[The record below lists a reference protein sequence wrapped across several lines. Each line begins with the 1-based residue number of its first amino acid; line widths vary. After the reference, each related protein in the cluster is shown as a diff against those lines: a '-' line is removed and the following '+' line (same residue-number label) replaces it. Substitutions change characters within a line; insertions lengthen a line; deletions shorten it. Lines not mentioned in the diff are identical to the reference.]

1 MNIKNT
7 HLCLTCGGKKH
18 TKYRAAGIK
27 KATFWDALK
36 AGTTTLADASLTG
49 INGVLKGGLGL
60 DLKLDKVIDPN
71 YSSLMTTKRGKNAGK
86 FYEDVNEFTTGML
99 DTTGQLAGN
108 IGIQVLTAGLVKGKG
123 VKKKEEELPIEDS
136 PIEDIPIIPN
146 INIPTNPAN
155 NIGYAQTGG
164 NAKKIIPT
172 EGGILKRLS
181 STAVVAQGN
190 THDDGGIMLDEET
203 EVEDKEGVHNIN
215 GQPVISS
222 DVLKNKETDNSFAK
236 DMTKLEKEK
245 GIYEGKLMNEF
256 EKTSGKD
263 NYNTLLYKKRIKQL
277 DDNIKDLFLKQEE
290 IAAKMGLR
298 DNQGN
303 PNQTSQDVVGDE
315 QGIRELQNQVENQG
329 DTNPQLQ
336 QEVPVNQRYGGIQI
350 NPKNKGKFTKKA
362 DAKDMTVQEFAN
374 EVMNNKEDYSTT
386 TVKQANF
393 AKNAKKFKHEHGGYI
408 DEREQRLG
416 YKDGSPYIN
425 KPYIDIYKKKGDKGI
440 AITMQ
445 GVSNPLYVLTDKD
458 DESILLPGK
467 EYYFP
472 NTDIIREKPIK
483 LQAAGY
489 RPFGSF
495 NRPRLPQFPP
505 LPPLPG
511 YTPPQPSTTGNAN
524 NTPIPLTQAQLD
536 EIAKLKEDAA
546 RQAAYFQGKDKVN
559 DIVSAFS
566 NFSNAF
572 TKRAAPKALPVASN
586 PYPNLIQAAN
596 RQFTQSLANA
606 EAKSREDLA
615 NVMNRAIYSG
625 NSSNPA
631 ITAQLT
637 AANKANNEYLDK
649 YGQNMFNSNTVM
661 SQEELKKREA
671 DNVYNNMVYMNKA
684 NFANDMVQLRQD
696 ALAAQAKYMNDKLA
710 KEKELVYIN
719 QMPVNQRNEFFN
731 NVFGSRMRLGKSAT
745 GGKIKKKNFL

>member
-18 TKYRAAGIK
+18 TKYRVAGIK
-27 KATFWDALK
+27 KAK
-36 AGTTTLADASLTG
+36 AGDYGLTY
-49 INGVLKGGLGL
+49 LKMLG
-60 DLKLDKVIDPN
+60 K
-71 YSSLMTTKRGKNAGK
+71 SSLGAIDGLASTVGLNTDLAGVIKNNTSGLVQGNILGNK
-86 FYEDVNEFTTGML
+86 FNFE
-99 DTTGQLAGN
+99 DTTNKVLEVTGN
-108 IGIQVLTAGLVKGKG
+108 VAKTAGRIGGQALLASVG
-123 VKKKEEELPIEDS
+123 VPPIPKIGGDNPIS
-136 PIEDIPIIPN
+136 PDVSS
-146 INIPTNPAN
+146 PTNPATLPYSEDPN
-155 NIGYAQTGG
+155 NFLAQTGG
-164 NAKKIIPT
+164 NTKKIIPT

-222 DVLKNKETDNSFAK
+222 NVLKNKETDNSFAK

-245 GIYEGKLMNEF
+245 GIYEDKLMNEF
-256 EKTSGKD
+256 EKTNGKD

-303 PNQTSQDVVGDE
+303 PNQMSQEVVGDE
-315 QGIRELQNQVENQG
+315 QGIRKLQNQVENQS

-362 DAKDMTVQEFAN
+362 DAKDMSVQEFAN

-416 YKDGSPYIN
+416 YKDGSPYAN

-440 AITMQ
+440 AITTQ
-445 GVSNPLYVLTDKD
+445 GVSIPLAISTDKNY
-458 DESILLPGK
+458 ESILLPGK

-472 NTDIIREKPIK
+472 NTDIIRESPIK

-489 RPFGSF
+489 KPFGSF

-536 EIAKLKEDAA
+536 ELTKLKEDAA
-546 RQAAYFQGKDKVN
+546 RQAAYFQNKDKLV
-559 DIVSAFS
+559 DIASTFS

-572 TKRAAPKALPVASN
+572 TKRAAPKALPTTSN

-661 SQEELKKREA
+661 SQEDLKKREA

-684 NFANDMVQLRQD
+684 NFANDMTQLRQD

-719 QMPVNQRNEFFN
+719 QMPVNQRNEFFK
-731 NVFGSRMRLGKSAT
+731 NVFGKNTT
-745 GGKIKKKNFL
+745 GGKIKKKKFL

>member
-1 MNIKNT
+1 MQSQKPY
-7 HLCLTCGGKKH
+7 LCMTCGGKKH
-18 TKYRAAGIK
+18 TSTHKKYYAAGIK
-27 KATFWDALK
+27 KAKGGDYALTYLK
-36 AGTTTLADASLTG
+36 MLGKSALGAIDGALGVVGVNTDLSGVIKNNTSGLVSGNILGNKFNFEDASNKA
-49 INGVLKGGLGL
+49 INTSGAVGETMGKIGGQALLASVGVPPIPKIKG
-60 DLKLDKVIDPN
+60 DEPVTPITPN
-71 YSSLMTTKRGKNAGK
+71 
-86 FYEDVNEFTTGML
+86 
-99 DTTGQLAGN
+99 
-108 IGIQVLTAGLVKGKG
+108 
-123 VKKKEEELPIEDS
+123 
-136 PIEDIPIIPN
+136 
-146 INIPTNPAN
+146 PTNPATLPYSEDPN
-155 NIGYAQTGG
+155 NFLAQTGG
-164 NAKKIIPT
+164 NTNKIIPT
-172 EGGILKRLS
+172 EGGVLKRLS
-181 STAVVAQGN
+181 STAMVAKGN

-203 EVEDKEGVHNIN
+203 EVEDKEGIHNIE

-222 DVLKNKETDNSFAK
+222 NVLENKNTDNSFAK

-245 GIYEGKLMNEF
+245 GGYEDKLLKEY
-256 EKTSGKD
+256 EKTLGKD

-277 DDNIKDLFLKQEE
+277 EDNIKDLFLQQEE
-290 IAAKMGLR
+290 LAAKMGLR
-298 DNQGN
+298 DSQGN

-315 QGIRELQNQVENQG
+315 QGIKELQNQVENQG
-329 DTNPQLQ
+329 DTNPQPQ

-362 DAKDMTVQEFAN
+362 DAKGKSIQEFAN
-374 EVMNNKEDYSTT
+374 EVMRNKEDYSAV

-393 AKNAKKFKHEHGGYI
+393 AKNAKNFKHEHGGYY
-408 DEREQRLG
+408 DEQILG
-416 YKDGSPYIN
+416 YKKGSPYAN
-425 KPYIDIYKKKGDKGI
+425 KPYIDIYSNL
-440 AITMQ
+440 ITMKD
-445 GVSNPLYVLTDKD
+445 VSKPILAIPNVGNPAIMQP
-458 DESILLPGK
+458 EK

-472 NTDIIREKPIK
+472 KATKVREVRFKA
-483 LQAAGY
+483 QGGA
-489 RPFGSF
+489 
-495 NRPRLPQFPP
+495 
-505 LPPLPG
+505 
-511 YTPPQPSTTGNAN
+511 GNANNTSNNN
-524 NTPIPLTQAQLD
+524 NTPIPLTAEQLA

-546 RQAAYFQGKDKVN
+546 RQAAYFQGKDKIN
-559 DIVSAFS
+559 DIVSTFA

-572 TKRAAPKALPVASN
+572 AKRLPPKALPVTSN
-586 PYPNLIQAAN
+586 PYPNMIQAAN
-596 RQFTQSLANA
+596 RQFTQSLADA
-606 EAKSREDLA
+606 KAKSREDLA

-696 ALAAQAKYMNDKLA
+696 ALAKQAEYMRDKLA

-731 NVFGSRMRLGKSAT
+731 NVFGSRMRLGKGTT

>member
-18 TKYRAAGIK
+18 TKYRVAGIK
-27 KATFWDALK
+27 KAK
-36 AGTTTLADASLTG
+36 AGDYGLTY
-49 INGVLKGGLGL
+49 LKMLG
-60 DLKLDKVIDPN
+60 K
-71 YSSLMTTKRGKNAGK
+71 SSLGAIDGLASTVGLNTDLAGVIKNNTSGLVQGNILGNK
-86 FYEDVNEFTTGML
+86 FNFE
-99 DTTGQLAGN
+99 DTTNKVLEVTGN
-108 IGIQVLTAGLVKGKG
+108 VAKTAGRIGGQALLASVG
-123 VKKKEEELPIEDS
+123 VPPIPKIGGDNPIS
-136 PIEDIPIIPN
+136 PDVSS
-146 INIPTNPAN
+146 PTNPATLPYSEDPN
-155 NIGYAQTGG
+155 NFLAQTGG
-164 NAKKIIPT
+164 NTKKIIPT

-222 DVLKNKETDNSFAK
+222 NVLKNKETDNSFAK

-245 GIYEGKLMNEF
+245 GIYEDKLMNEF
-256 EKTSGKD
+256 EKTNGKD

-303 PNQTSQDVVGDE
+303 PNQMSQEVVGDE
-315 QGIRELQNQVENQG
+315 QGIRKLQNQVENQS

-362 DAKDMTVQEFAN
+362 DAKDMSVQEFAN

-416 YKDGSPYIN
+416 YKDGSPYAN

-440 AITMQ
+440 AITTQ
-445 GVSNPLYVLTDKD
+445 GVSIPLAISTDKNY
-458 DESILLPGK
+458 ESILLPGK

-472 NTDIIREKPIK
+472 NTDIIRESPIK

-489 RPFGSF
+489 KPFGSF

-536 EIAKLKEDAA
+536 ELAKLKEDAA
-546 RQAAYFQGKDKVN
+546 RQAAYFQNKDKLV
-559 DIVSAFS
+559 DIASTFS

-572 TKRAAPKALPVASN
+572 TKRAAPKALPTTSN

-661 SQEELKKREA
+661 SQEDLKKREA

-684 NFANDMVQLRQD
+684 NFANDMTQLRQD

-719 QMPVNQRNEFFN
+719 QMPVNQRNEFFK
-731 NVFGSRMRLGKSAT
+731 NVFGKNTT
-745 GGKIKKKNFL
+745 GGKIKKKKFL